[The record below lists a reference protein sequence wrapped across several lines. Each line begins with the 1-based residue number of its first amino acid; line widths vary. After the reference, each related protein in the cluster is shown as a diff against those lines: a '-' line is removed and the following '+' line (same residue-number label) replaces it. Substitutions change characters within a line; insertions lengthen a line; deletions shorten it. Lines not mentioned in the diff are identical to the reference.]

1 MEEPRAPSPLAP
13 WFDSLGSSEASWR
26 SDDVC
31 GDSGDGDEEASLS
44 IMLVLGDM
52 DPRH

>member
-13 WFDSLGSSEASWR
+13 WLDSLGSSEASWR

-31 GDSGDGDEEASLS
+31 GDSEDEEASLS
-44 IMLVLGDM
+44 IMLVLGDI
-52 DPRH
+52 DSHH

>member
-1 MEEPRAPSPLAP
+1 MEEPRALSPLAP
-13 WFDSLGSSEASWR
+13 WLDLLGLSEAFCR

-31 GDSGDGDEEASLS
+31 GDSEDEEALV

-52 DPRH
+52 DMRY